1 MKLQLLSEDDWAA
14 WRDLRLAALR
24 EAPYAFC
31 STLADWQD
39 AEESRWRMRLTDVP
53 YNLIAELD
61 GRPAGMVSGVAPDG
75 NGTAELISLWVAPFA
90 RGRGVGD
97 ALLEAVHCWAVE
109 TGATRLALQVFDGNA
124 TAKALYRRHG
134 FAGENGHLVR
144 SLLANNA

>member
-31 STLADWQD
+31 STLADWQN
-39 AEESRWRMRLTDVP
+39 AGESRWRKRLADVP
-53 YNLIAELD
+53 YNVIAELN
-61 GRPAGMVSGVAPDG
+61 GRPAGMVSGVAPDRE
-75 NGTAELISLWVAPFA
+75 GTAELISLWVAPFA

-97 ALLEAVHCWAVE
+97 ALLEAVRCWAVE

-134 FAGENGHLVR
+134 FAGENGYLVR